1 MLLLSDFNL
10 VISLHFFLLF
20 AETEAGC
27 LLPSLPSDA
36 TLDPTSGISFLCDL
50 NDNIAAPWPTTSQ
63 VQASSCNKS
72 MSWLLYFIHLYGVP
86 SLVNLLLVPSEN

>member
-10 VISLHFFLLF
+10 VISLHFFLFF
-20 AETEAGC
+20 AEAEAGC

-36 TLDPTSGISFLCDL
+36 TLGPTSGLSFLYDL
-50 NDNIAAPWPTTSQ
+50 NNNIAAPWPTTPQ

-72 MSWLLYFIHLYGVP
+72 MSWLFYIIHFYGTESFKSVTC
-86 SLVNLLLVPSEN
+86 SF